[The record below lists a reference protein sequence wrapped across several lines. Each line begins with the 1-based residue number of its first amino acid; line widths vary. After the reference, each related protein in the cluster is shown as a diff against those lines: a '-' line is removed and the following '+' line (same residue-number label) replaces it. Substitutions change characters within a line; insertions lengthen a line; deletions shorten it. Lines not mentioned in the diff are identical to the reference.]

1 MTDCSTVSLCIVI
14 IFLFYR
20 SDDNVDGGV
29 TVIIVFGV
37 LLTIFAAVLLV
48 FLYKIRHYVPGI
60 YYIHIYLL

>member
-29 TVIIVFGV
+29 TVIIVLGV
-37 LLTIFAAVLLV
+37 LTIIAAVLLV
-48 FLYKIRHYVPGI
+48 FLYKIRHSLPGI